1 MAKGFKNRRDMS
13 KFLDYFDKRYSE
25 GSKKGRQ
32 ENCGPVVTISRQTG
46 CDAVAVAKRLASK
59 LNRRYETSG
68 WHWIDKEVLLS
79 TARQLRTDTSRVKSY
94 IAGHELSGL
103 SEMLMAVSGRYVSD
117 MKVRKAIRE
126 VLQAICNEG
135 EAIIVGRGGVS
146 VARGVVNSLHIRLVA
161 PFYWRV
167 ENIMKKRNLSIEAA
181 EEFVVDTD
189 EKRYNLIVNFLDKK
203 PLNLDYLFDAT
214 INRSAYSVDQIA
226 EIITMM
232 YGKRMEAIG
241 NMSGESELMK
251 RYD

>member
-1 MAKGFKNRRDMS
+1 MS

-25 GSKKGRQ
+25 GSIKDRQ
-32 ENCGPVVTISRQTG
+32 KNCGPVVTISRQTG

-59 LNRRYETSG
+59 LNRHYETSG
-68 WHWIDKEVLLS
+68 WHWIDKEILMN
-79 TARQLRTDTSRVKSY
+79 TARQLRTDTSRVESY
-94 IAGHELSGL
+94 IAGHELSGF

-117 MKVRKAIRE
+117 MKVRKAFRE

-146 VARGVVNSLHIRLVA
+146 VAREVVNSLHIRLVA

-189 EKRYNLIVNFLDKK
+189 EKRYNLIVNFLDKN